1 MARAQC
7 PETPFLFIS
16 GTIGEETAIEALKQG
31 ATDYVLKDHMGR
43 LVPSVLRALNEAKER
58 QERKRAQE
66 ALCRQERFLANVLTS
81 IQDGIVAL
89 NKDYVILLANPT
101 MDLWYA
107 QAGPLVGRKC
117 YEVFHCRT
125 SPCEK
130 CPSRRVFETGAAA
143 SETVADQ
150 SDAGQVVRWLEISSF
165 PLTDGPSGPMTGAIE
180 YIRDI
185 TQRKKS
191 EEQLR
196 LQTAL
201 LKRVQETS
209 VAQASAMNPEPESAA
224 LNGKGE
230 SPQRRS

>member
-1 MARAQC
+1 MSNPLRILHLEDDQYDAELARAALDLGGVQAVIRRVTNRRDFTDALEKGPFDLILADYRLPDFDGKVALQIARAQC

-31 ATDYVLKDHMGR
+31 ATDYILKDRMGR

-66 ALCRQERFLANVLTS
+66 ALCQQERFLASVLTS
-81 IQDGIVAL
+81 IQDGIVVL

-101 MDLWYA
+101 IDLWYA

-130 CPSRRVFETGAAA
+130 CPSRHVFETGTAA
-143 SETVADQ
+143 S
-150 SDAGQVVRWLEISSF
+150 G
-165 PLTDGPSGPMTGAIE
+165 
-180 YIRDI
+180 
-185 TQRKKS
+185 
-191 EEQLR
+191 
-196 LQTAL
+196 
-201 LKRVQETS
+201 
-209 VAQASAMNPEPESAA
+209 N
-224 LNGKGE
+224 NGRTE
-230 SPQRRS
+230 